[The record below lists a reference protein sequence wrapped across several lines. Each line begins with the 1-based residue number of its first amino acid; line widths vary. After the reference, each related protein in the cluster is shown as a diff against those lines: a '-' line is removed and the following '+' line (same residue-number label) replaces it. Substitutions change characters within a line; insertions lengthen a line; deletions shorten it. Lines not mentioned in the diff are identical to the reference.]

1 MLYFTFV
8 HGLIILL
15 LFLFP
20 FVRRIRRKAGFLS
33 TAGLALF
40 AVYTV
45 LLVKVAFFPLVW
57 DASFGGTGLP
67 YINLVPL
74 RSILDIVAHTAPA
87 TALRQ
92 IGGNLLL
99 LAPLGFLA
107 PVTFPKVR
115 TAGRSCLLLLTAAF
129 GIEAVQLL
137 LSLVTGV
144 PGRVVDIDDVLLNLA
159 GGLCGYFAY
168 FLLFCRLLPRFL
180 PKVEEKAASPDGG
193 LL

>member
-99 LAPLGFLA
+99 LA
-107 PVTFPKVR
+107 KVR